1 MSTATN
7 VILPGYPTPSSHIH
21 SPTYTAAPQAHEYR
35 IAYNARLNPNRS
47 PLEFVKQTKN
57 GGVSLR
63 LSGQDDQV
71 TLPVYGYGASV
82 EGTLDI
88 HKRDGITSVEIQ
100 IEGTLMMEEVAEG
113 GTTNCKLFLSKTIL
127 WVKDRIYEAPCPRS
141 LPFSLPLPTTFSDGG
156 KTYPLPP
163 SHESHLSG
171 LPGFRAKINYSI
183 SAIVVKPNLIPHAV
197 KSSLLGGG
205 DWAISTPFEYLPRTR
220 PSSPL
225 PPPLVPGQ
233 WGIIE
238 TSQWK
243 VFPTLIH
250 ANQGGNDIMVKF
262 YLPAS
267 RIFCM
272 HEPIPFHV
280 MFSSSAMSL
289 AAFMPLGPVVTKSLK
304 TRHTK
309 IQLLRQ
315 TTVDVRNALILGTRT
330 DIWRVD
336 CIGEGAFRHAGD
348 GGAHWTAFSGEI
360 YISPDT
366 KVGGFKAGGFSIK
379 DCVVLTMTPPDLSKS
394 PFKELRLTVP
404 IRLATDPYPRNGSGA
419 AGFNGHTSP
428 PSIHSSD
435 EFGAIPEL
443 GGGSW

>member
-1 MSTATN
+1 MSTA
-7 VILPGYPTPSSHIH
+7 ILPGYPTPSSQVH
-21 SPTYTAAPQAHEYR
+21 SPTYTATPQAHEHR
-35 IAYNARLNPNRS
+35 LAYNTRLNPNRS
-47 PLEFVKQTKN
+47 PREYVKQTRN

-63 LSGQDDQV
+63 LAGQDDQL
-71 TLPVYGYGASV
+71 TFPVYGYGAAV

-88 HKRDGITSVEIQ
+88 HKRDGITSVEVQ

-113 GTTNCKLFLSKTIL
+113 GTTNCKLFLNKTIL

-141 LPFSLPLPTTFSDGG
+141 LPFSLPLPTTFSNGG

-183 SAIVVKPNLIPHAV
+183 SAIVVKPNIIPHAV

-205 DWAISTPFEYLPRTR
+205 DWAVSTPFEYIPRTR

-243 VFPTLIH
+243 VFPALIH
-250 ANQGGNDIMVKF
+250 ANKGEQDIMVKL

-267 RIFCM
+267 RTFCM
-272 HEPIPFHV
+272 HEPIPFHI
-280 MFSSSAMSL
+280 MFSSSAISL
-289 AAFMPLGPVVTKSLK
+289 AAFMPLRPVVTTSLK

-309 IQLLRQ
+309 IQLFRQ
-315 TTVDVRNALILGTRT
+315 TSVDVRNAVVLGTRT

-348 GGAHWTAFSGEI
+348 GAHWIAFSGDI

-379 DCVVLTMTPPDLSKS
+379 DYVVLTMTPPDCSKS

-404 IRLATDPYPRNGSGA
+404 IRLATDPHPNDVSGS
-419 AGFNGHTSP
+419 AGFSRQTGP
-428 PSIHSSD
+428 PSISSSD
-435 EFGAIPEL
+435 EFGTTPEL
-443 GGGSW
+443 GYDS

>member
-1 MSTATN
+1 MITATN
-7 VILPGYPTPSSHIH
+7 VILPGYPTPSSQVH
-21 SPTYTAAPQAHEYR
+21 SPTYTAAPQAHEFR
-35 IAYNARLNPNRS
+35 LAHNPRLNPNRPS
-47 PLEFVKQTKN
+47 REFVKQTRN

-63 LSGQDDQV
+63 LAGQSDHV
-71 TLPVYGYGASV
+71 TLPVYGFGASV
-82 EGTLDI
+82 EGTLEV
-88 HKRDGITSVEIQ
+88 HKRDGITSVEVQ

-113 GTTNCKLFLSKTIL
+113 GATNCKLFLIKTIL

-171 LPGFRAKINYSI
+171 LPGFHAKVDYSI
-183 SAIVVKPNLIPHAV
+183 SAIAVKPHTLPHAV

-205 DWAISTPFEYLPRTR
+205 DWAISTPFEYLPRTC
-220 PSSPL
+220 PSCPL
-225 PPPLVPGQ
+225 PPPLVSGQ

-250 ANQGGNDIMVKF
+250 ANQGGHDIMVKF

-272 HEPIPFHV
+272 HEPIPFHI
-280 MFSSSAMSL
+280 MFSSSAISL
-289 AAFMPLGPVVTKSLK
+289 AAFIPLGPMVTKSLK
-304 TRHTK
+304 TQHTK

-315 TTVDVRNALILGTRT
+315 TAVDVRNASILGTRA

-348 GGAHWTAFSGEI
+348 GAHWVAFSGDI
-360 YISPDT
+360 YISPDI
-366 KVGGFKAGGFSIK
+366 KVGGFRAGGFSAK
-379 DCVVLTMTPPDLSKS
+379 DCVVLSMTPPDLSKS

-404 IRLATDPYPRNGSGA
+404 VRLVTDSYVGDGSS
-419 AGFNGHTSP
+419 TSGGP
-428 PSIHSSD
+428 PSISSSD
-435 EFGAIPEL
+435 EVGAFPEF
-443 GGGSW
+443 SYNP

>member
-7 VILPGYPTPSSHIH
+7 VILPGYPTPSSQVH
-21 SPTYTAAPQAHEYR
+21 SPTYTAAPRAHEYR
-35 IAYNARLNPNRS
+35 LTHNTRLNPNRS
-47 PLEFVKQTKN
+47 PREFVKQSRN

-63 LSGQDDQV
+63 LAGQDGHL

-82 EGTLDI
+82 EGTLDV
-88 HKRDGITSVEIQ
+88 HKRDGITSVEVQ
-100 IEGTLMMEEVAEG
+100 IEGTLLMEEVAEG
-113 GTTNCKLFLSKTIL
+113 GAANCKLFLNKTIL
-127 WVKDRIYEAPCPRS
+127 WVKDRIYESSCPRS

-171 LPGFRAKINYSI
+171 LPGFRARVKYSI
-183 SAIVVKPNLIPHAV
+183 SVIAVKPNIIPHAV

-205 DWAISTPFEYLPRTR
+205 DWTISTPFEYLPRTR
-220 PSSPL
+220 PSSAL
-225 PPPLVPGQ
+225 PPSL
-233 WGIIE
+233 
-238 TSQWK
+238 

-250 ANQGGNDIMVKF
+250 ANQGGQDIMVKL

-267 RIFCM
+267 RTFCM

-289 AAFMPLGPVVTKSLK
+289 AAFMPLGPVVTTPLK
-304 TRHTK
+304 TQHTK

-348 GGAHWTAFSGEI
+348 GAHWLAFSGDI
-360 YISPDT
+360 YISPDI

-404 IRLATDPYPRNGSGA
+404 VRLATDPCPSGFSS
-419 AGFNGHTSP
+419 AGFSGQTGP
-428 PSIHSSD
+428 PSISSSD
-435 EFGAIPEL
+435 EFGIIPEL
-443 GGGSW
+443 SYGS

>member
-1 MSTATN
+1 MVLDVLHNIRSSRKKMTLTNFATHN
-7 VILPGYPTPSSHIH
+7 T
-21 SPTYTAAPQAHEYR
+21 
-35 IAYNARLNPNRS
+35 RLNPNRS
-47 PLEFVKQTKN
+47 PREFVKQTRN

-63 LSGQDDQV
+63 LAGQDDQL

-82 EGTLDI
+82 EGTLDV
-88 HKRDGITSVEIQ
+88 HKRDGITSVEVQ
-100 IEGTLMMEEVAEG
+100 IEGTLMMEELAEG
-113 GTTNCKLFLSKTIL
+113 GAMTCKLLLNKTIL
-127 WVKDRIYEAPCPRS
+127 WVRDRIYEAPCPRS
-141 LPFSLPLPTTFSDGG
+141 LPFNLPLPTTFSDGG
-156 KTYPLPP
+156 KTYSLPP

-171 LPGFRAKINYSI
+171 LPGFRARVKYSI
-183 SAIVVKPNLIPHAV
+183 SAIAVKPNIIPHAV

-205 DWAISTPFEYLPRTR
+205 DWTISTPFEYLPRTR

-225 PPPLVPGQ
+225 PSPLVPGQ

-250 ANQGGNDIMVKF
+250 ANQGGHDIMVKF
-262 YLPAS
+262 YLPTS
-267 RIFCM
+267 RTFCM

-289 AAFMPLGPVVTKSLK
+289 AAFMPLGPMVTTSLK

-309 IQLLRQ
+309 VQLLRQ

-348 GGAHWTAFSGEI
+348 GAHWVAFSGDI
-360 YISPDT
+360 YICPDI

-394 PFKELRLTVP
+394 PFKELRLTIP
-404 IRLATDPYPRNGSGA
+404 IRLATDPYSSGFGSG
-419 AGFNGHTSP
+419 G
-428 PSIHSSD
+428 SD
-435 EFGAIPEL
+435 GFGATPEL
-443 GGGSW
+443 TYDS

>member
-7 VILPGYPTPSSHIH
+7 VILPGYPTPSSQVR
-21 SPTYTAAPQAHEYR
+21 SPAYPAAPHAQEYR
-35 IAYNARLNPNRS
+35 LAHNSRLNPNRL
-47 PLEFVKQTKN
+47 PREFVKQTRN

-63 LSGQDDQV
+63 LAGQGDQL

-88 HKRDGITSVEIQ
+88 HKRDGITSVEVQ

-113 GTTNCKLFLSKTIL
+113 GAASCKLFLNKTVL

-171 LPGFRAKINYSI
+171 LPGFRARIKYSI
-183 SAIVVKPNLIPHAV
+183 SAIAVKPNIIPHAV

-220 PSSPL
+220 PSSQL

-250 ANQGGNDIMVKF
+250 ANQGGHDIMVKL

-267 RIFCM
+267 RTFCM
-272 HEPIPFHV
+272 HEPIPFHI

-289 AAFMPLGPVVTKSLK
+289 AAFMPLGPVVTSSLK

-309 IQLLRQ
+309 IHLLRQ
-315 TTVDVRNALILGTRT
+315 TTVDIRNALILGTRT

-348 GGAHWTAFSGEI
+348 GAHWVAFSGDI
-360 YISPDT
+360 YISPDI
-366 KVGGFKAGGFSIK
+366 KVGAVKAGGFSIK

-404 IRLATDPYPRNGSGA
+404 VRLATDPYPSGFSGQ
-419 AGFNGHTSP
+419 AGP
-428 PSIHSSD
+428 PSISSSD
-435 EFGAIPEL
+435 EFGATPEL
-443 GGGSW
+443 SYDS

>member
-1 MSTATN
+1 M
-7 VILPGYPTPSSHIH
+7 
-21 SPTYTAAPQAHEYR
+21 
-35 IAYNARLNPNRS
+35 
-47 PLEFVKQTKN
+47 
-57 GGVSLR
+57 SLR
-63 LSGQDDQV
+63 LAGQDDQAI
-71 TLPVYGYGASV
+71 LPVYGYGASV
-82 EGTLDI
+82 EGTLDV
-88 HKRDGITSVEIQ
+88 HKRDGITSVEVQ

-113 GTTNCKLFLSKTIL
+113 GATICKLFLNKTIL

-141 LPFSLPLPTTFSDGG
+141 LPFSLPLPTTFTNGG

-163 SHESHLSG
+163 SHKSHLSG
-171 LPGFRAKINYSI
+171 LPGFRARVNYGI
-183 SAIVVKPNLIPHAV
+183 SAIAVKPNIIPHAV
-197 KSSLLGGG
+197 KSSLFGGG
-205 DWAISTPFEYLPRTR
+205 DWAISTPFVYLPRTR

-250 ANQGGNDIMVKF
+250 ANQGGHDIMAKL

-267 RIFCM
+267 QTFCM
-272 HEPIPFHV
+272 RESIPFHI

-289 AAFMPLGPVVTKSLK
+289 AAFMPLGPAVNTPLK
-304 TRHTK
+304 TQHTK

-348 GGAHWTAFSGEI
+348 GGANWIAFSGDI
-360 YISPDT
+360 YISPDI
-366 KVGGFKAGGFSIK
+366 KFGGFKACGLSTK
-379 DCVVLTMTPPDLSKS
+379 DCIVLTMTPPDLSKS

-404 IRLATDPYPRNGSGA
+404 VRLATDPYPRDGFGS
-419 AGFNGHTSP
+419 AGFSGHSGP
-428 PSIHSSD
+428 PSISSSD
-435 EFGAIPEL
+435 EFGATPEL
-443 GGGSW
+443 GYAL

>member
-7 VILPGYPTPSSHIH
+7 
-21 SPTYTAAPQAHEYR
+21 AHEYR
-35 IAYNARLNPNRS
+35 LAYNARLNPNRS
-47 PLEFVKQTKN
+47 PREFVKQSRN

-63 LSGQDDQV
+63 LVGQDDQV

-88 HKRDGITSVEIQ
+88 HKRDGITSVEVQ
-100 IEGTLMMEEVAEG
+100 IEGTLMMEELAES
-113 GTTNCKLFLSKTIL
+113 GTTNCKLFFNKTIL

-141 LPFSLPLPTTFSDGG
+141 LPFSFLLPTTFSDGG

-163 SHESHLSG
+163 SHEAHLSG
-171 LPGFRAKINYSI
+171 LPGFRARINYSI
-183 SAIVVKPNLIPHAV
+183 SAIAVKPNIIPHAV
-197 KSSLLGGG
+197 KSTLLGGG
-205 DWAISTPFEYLPRTR
+205 DFYRSVSTPFEYLPRTR

-233 WGIIE
+233 WGIVE
-238 TSQWK
+238 NSQWK

-250 ANQGGNDIMVKF
+250 ANQGAHDIMVKL

-267 RIFCM
+267 RTFCTQ
-272 HEPIPFHV
+272 ESIPFHI
-280 MFSSSAMSL
+280 MFSSSATSL
-289 AAFMPLGPVVTKSLK
+289 AAFMPFGPVVIASLK
-304 TRHTK
+304 TQHTK

-348 GGAHWTAFSGEI
+348 GGDI
-360 YISPDT
+360 YISPDI
-366 KVGGFKAGGFSIK
+366 KVGGFRAGGFSIK
-379 DCVVLTMTPPDLSKS
+379 DCIVLTMTPPDLSKS

-404 IRLATDPYPRNGSGA
+404 VQLATDPYPRDGSGIGFSEQLE
-419 AGFNGHTSP
+419 AGP
-428 PSIHSSD
+428 PSIPSSD
-435 EFGAIPEL
+435 EFGAPSESSY
-443 GGGSW
+443 GS